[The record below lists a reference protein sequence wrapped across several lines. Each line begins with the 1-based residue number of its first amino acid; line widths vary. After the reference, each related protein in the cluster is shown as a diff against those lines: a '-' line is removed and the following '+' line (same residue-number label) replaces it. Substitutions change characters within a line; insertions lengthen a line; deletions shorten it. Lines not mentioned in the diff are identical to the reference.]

1 MYLPIRVVAMFAL
14 FLTLQE
20 VHATA
25 VDDIKL
31 EVSSDICDGSNPADK
46 SFVVY
51 ATNTNQTK
59 RISANFSYDSKPSGQ
74 SFSLWDSNLTSFT
87 DQFPKYHEK
96 RLAKG
101 ERARVGCTINCRSSS
116 NPKSYTAV
124 PIVIT
129 TAGAVYVDPS
139 KPARPPEKA
148 TDFVAFFP
156 QVGFSA
162 CTGGPRPA
170 GLFFIERQGRLSCE
184 RALSAEDA
192 RGAVGSVMANALP
205 TCDHG
210 LRVQFGEFA
219 SPCRLPVTNPPFIG
233 VIHNSDAERGRCAE
247 V

>member
-74 SFSLWDSNLTSFT
+74 SFSMWDSNLTSFT
-87 DQFPKYHEK
+87 DQFPKYHER
-96 RLAKG
+96 RLAPG

-139 KPARPPEKA
+139 KPAPPPEKA
-148 TDFVAFFP
+148 TDFAAFFP

-170 GLFFIERQGRLSCE
+170 ALFFIENVHPYRTLSVTV
-184 RALSAEDA
+184 DMV
-192 RGAVGSVMANALP
+192 GAKGKPPDHFSVTLAPLAAKRIACSNGIGSP
-205 TCDHG
+205 I
-210 LRVQFGEFA
+210 R
-219 SPCRLPVTNPPFIG
+219 VTN
-233 VIHNSDAERGRCAE
+233 AELSGNF
-247 V
+247 